1 VAPGLLRLPNMS
13 DAKRGSNPFSSEE
26 EAEIPSSTPLGE
38 LENQRDVCIQRAW
51 ETYRLCVAVATDR
64 SGGRAPAVRGQPF
77 SRSPEAATGGPGR
90 VIAWLWDA
98 AQIAHF
104 TAEMLLRRSDFALV
118 AASTCAEICDWVAD
132 ELEALS
138 DDGSLLACGEACRLL
153 ADECD
158 RLADEPE
165 SLAA

>member
-1 VAPGLLRLPNMS
+1 M
-13 DAKRGSNPFSSEE
+13 
-26 EAEIPSSTPLGE
+26 
-38 LENQRDVCIQRAW
+38 
-51 ETYRLCVAVATDR
+51 
-64 SGGRAPAVRGQPF
+64 
-77 SRSPEAATGGPGR
+77 
-90 VIAWLWDA
+90 IAWLWDA

-104 TAEMLLRRSDFALV
+104 TVEMLLRRSDFALV

-132 ELEALS
+132 ELEVLS
-138 DDGSLLACGEACRLL
+138 DDGSLLACGEACRML